1 MSVDNGD
8 VFCVA
13 SVGAKLPKFISDEDG
28 RTLGPSASVMIH
40 VVCLV
45 VGLSVVYLAELA
57 MIIME
62 ITIVRNIVRP
72 TLCLTNFAM
81 FVAGLGSFSE
91 GGRIIIVQLQ
101 I

>member
-45 VGLSVVYLAELA
+45 VSVVYLAELA

-81 FVAGLGSFSE
+81 FFAGLGSFSE